1 MNARFVSLATKVWE
15 REEFLRDEIPRFRLA
30 NRLKVQDRKRVYVMD
45 LAKSILEIETF
56 YAQEIAEGFVKDLA
70 ATKSSSGGGGGAG
83 RSTQQAGTQEAKDA
97 QLAAQL
103 GLQTK
108 KFPSG
113 EYYPC
118 PRCNMVNGKIQYHHH
133 SKCPVVKQQQS
144 AAGEGSSTKRGG
156 AAMSAAGSAK
166 PQGGRG
172 GGRYGPHGGRGGGVV
187 VESPLRVRGMT
198 THYRKVS
205 FPSKN

>member
-83 RSTQQAGTQEAKDA
+83 RSTQQAGTQRPRILSW
-97 QLAAQL
+97 QLSWAC
-103 GLQTK
+103 
-108 KFPSG
+108 S
-113 EYYPC
+113 
-118 PRCNMVNGKIQYHHH
+118 PR
-133 SKCPVVKQQQS
+133 
-144 AAGEGSSTKRGG
+144 SSHQENTTPAPG
-156 AAMSAAGSAK
+156 A
-166 PQGGRG
+166 
-172 GGRYGPHGGRGGGVV
+172 
-187 VESPLRVRGMT
+187 T
-198 THYRKVS
+198 W
-205 FPSKN
+205 